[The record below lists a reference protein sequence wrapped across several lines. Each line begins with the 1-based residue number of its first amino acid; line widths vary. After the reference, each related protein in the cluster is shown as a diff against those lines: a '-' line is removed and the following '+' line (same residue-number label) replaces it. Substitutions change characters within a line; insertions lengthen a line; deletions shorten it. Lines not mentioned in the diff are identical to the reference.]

1 MNPSGGF
8 HKAFVTGNV
17 AWERYERFDSALS
30 LQNRKTRVSQLS
42 PLIPKRF
49 K

>member
-8 HKAFVTGNV
+8 GKAFVTGNV
-17 AWERYERFDSALS
+17 AWEHYERFDSVLS
-30 LQNRKTRVSQLS
+30 RQNHKKRVSQLS